1 MRNTNKLV
9 GWCVM
14 ASSYVRAK
22 EDREEVKDELWAHIE
37 DRYDSLLAGGV
48 DDERAAEL
56 TLEAM
61 GDAHEVGKLLR
72 KIHKPY
78 LSWAV
83 TASKWL
89 LILAALVWMY
99 FGVFGGFIAE
109 LELEYGTGRGEFVQE
124 LEEDLPQFAGD
135 AADTVRRLSVE
146 GEAECEG
153 YTFQLLGDAAWVWQ
167 EEGEAGAESVL
178 WLGMRTVHPLP
189 WRDSPEGVEQYLFAV
204 DDLGN
209 VYKNGPTTPYRL
221 EQEANPAIYGR
232 GLFSHYLRVWVEGIP
247 QNAEWVELRYDRY
260 GREFSLRVDLEGG
273 ENG

>member
-99 FGVFGGFIAE
+99 MGVFEGFIGNMVSE
-109 LELEYGTGRGEFVQE
+109 YDSRYDDYLENNFERTITLA
-124 LEEDLPQFAGD
+124 EEDG
-135 AADTVRRLSVE
+135 DTVFLLDVKDT
-146 GEAECEG
+146 AECEG
-153 YTFQLLGDAAWVWQ
+153 YTFSVPDAMQ
-167 EEGEAGAESVL
+167 IRFEEEGLYRLNFGLRA
-178 WLGMRTVHPLP
+178 THPMP
-189 WRDSPEGVEQYLFAV
+189 WRDSPDAADEYIFAV

-209 VYKNGPTTPYRL
+209 IYKSPVYTGYGDNTWIYSNGC
-221 EQEANPAIYGR
+221 GR
-232 GLFSHYLRVWVEGIP
+232 SLFSHFYELSVGGIP
-247 QNAEWVELRYDRY
+247 QNAKWVELRYDRY
-260 GREFSLRVDLEGG
+260 GREFSLRINLEGG
-273 ENG
+273 GTD